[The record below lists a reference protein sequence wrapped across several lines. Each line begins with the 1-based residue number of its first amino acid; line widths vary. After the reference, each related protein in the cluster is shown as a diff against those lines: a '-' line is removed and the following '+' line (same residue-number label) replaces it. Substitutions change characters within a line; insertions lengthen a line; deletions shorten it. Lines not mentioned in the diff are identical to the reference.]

1 MPIRDTIVP
10 LASSRTL
17 GSVALYALLLGLY
30 SVLPIWKE
38 YSRFRDLGDTP
49 SDVHAALSLILGLLP
64 WTSSRAAAALRTE
77 SMMRSTK
84 VLTACEKATSA
95 N

>member
-17 GSVALYALLLGLY
+17 GYVALCALLLGVY

-49 SDVHAALSLILGLLP
+49 SDLHAALSLILGLLLVFR
-64 WTSSRAAAALRTE
+64 TNAAYG
-77 SMMRSTK
+77 
-84 VLTACEKATSA
+84 
-95 N
+95 